1 MQPKRDWRKY
11 TGIVVITLFWIG
23 VLSVLSGAIKC
34 ARAYDN
40 TDNEETGERSGM
52 ELCIDHLTGCHY
64 LCKPFGGITPRLDGD
79 GKHVGCRED

>member
-11 TGIVVITLFWIG
+11 TGIVIIIIFWLLIIYG
-23 VLSVLSGAIKC
+23 ISGAITC
-34 ARAYDN
+34 SRAYDD

-52 ELCIDHLTGCHY
+52 ELCIDYGTGCHY
-64 LCKPFGGITPRLDGD
+64 LCKPFGGITPRLDGA